1 MELNATLCADPKKL
15 RDFLTRCSSQEIAS
29 FFERAAVERKPKV
42 IRSLMHAT
50 APQSTD
56 RALFYAAGRGCAKS
70 VAALL
75 EWEQPEEVRN
85 EALVAACQFGQ
96 LKAVMCLLPVSD
108 PQYNNNHPLR
118 TAATGGHIEVV
129 RCLLP
134 HTNPKDCNSA
144 ALESAVWTGN
154 IEMTELLYNLSDPQ
168 EVQQSLSRTTL
179 GKKSWEDMIFI
190 LEARRQKII
199 LGEAIET
206 NSLPPNP
213 RKM

>member
-1 MELNATLCADPKKL
+1 MELNETLCADPKKL
-15 RDFLTRCSSQEIAS
+15 RDFLTRCSSAEIAS

-56 RALFYAAGRGCAKS
+56 RALFYAAGRGCEKS
-70 VAALL
+70 VEALL
-75 EWEQPEEVRN
+75 EWNQPESIRN

-96 LKAVMCLLPVSD
+96 LKAVMCLLPISD

-144 ALESAVWTGN
+144 ALESAVWRGDV
-154 IEMTELLYNLSDPQ
+154 EMSELLYNLSEPQ
-168 EVQQSLSRTTL
+168 KVQHSLSQTHL
-179 GKKSWEDMIFI
+179 GKKSWDDMIFI
-190 LEARRQKII
+190 LEARRQKIS
-199 LGEAIET
+199 LGEAVENNT
-206 NSLPPNP
+206 LPPRP